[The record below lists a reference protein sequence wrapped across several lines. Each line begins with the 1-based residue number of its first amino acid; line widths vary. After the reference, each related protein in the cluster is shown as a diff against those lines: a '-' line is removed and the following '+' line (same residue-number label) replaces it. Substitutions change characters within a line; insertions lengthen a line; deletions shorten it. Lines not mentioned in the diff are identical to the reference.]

1 MKKRYLITTIL
12 TLAVLFTVNHLQAG
26 PKGIEKIL
34 FEKSYPVQSMA
45 DLLISQETGS
55 ITCEN
60 WDKNE
65 ISVKLSAT
73 AETGDREKA
82 EKEFDRVIWNITG
95 NSKEVSVSCKLAP
108 NRDKKSRINVNLKL
122 EIFMPRSVNLE
133 LKQKYGNAFI
143 AVVDG
148 LADLTSQ
155 YGSINVNALNAPES
169 KLKVDYGKG
178 HVNRFESG
186 DLYINYSV
194 FNLYSTKKADLN
206 SKYSDIKINR
216 AGNLRLELEG
226 GTMNMDSV
234 SRLKGWTKYS
244 TLNIKRLAKSL
255 DIDNGYGTVSV
266 SYIAKGF
273 EEISVENKY
282 GTINLNISEDATYTI
297 EAEMEYCT
305 LNYPES
311 LTRFNYRVKTTGST
325 EYKGVIG
332 KGDNPVSKVSIQSK
346 FGNVNLKAK

>member
-1 MKKRYLITTIL
+1 MKKKYFITTIL
-12 TLAVLFTVNHLQAG
+12 TLAVLFTVNQLQAG
-26 PKGIEKIL
+26 PKGIKKV
-34 FEKSYPVQSMA
+34 FFDRNFSVKTMA
-45 DLLISQETGS
+45 SLIISQETGN

-73 AETGDREKA
+73 VDTDDETKA
-82 EKEFDRVIWNITG
+82 EKEFNRVIWEITG
-95 NSKEVSVSCKLAP
+95 NSKEVSVSSKLAP
-108 NRDKKSRINVNLKL
+108 NRDKKVRINVDLKL
-122 EIFMPRSVNLE
+122 EVFMPRSVSLE

-143 AVVDG
+143 AIVDG
-148 LADLTSQ
+148 TADITSE

-169 KLKVDYGKG
+169 KLRVDYGKG

-186 DLYINYSV
+186 DININYSV
-194 FNLYSTKKADLN
+194 FNLYSTNKTELN
-206 SKYSDIKINR
+206 SKYSEIKLNR

-234 SRLKGWTKYS
+234 GRLKGWTKYS
-244 TLNIKRLAKSL
+244 TLNIKRLTKAL
-255 DIDNGYGTVSV
+255 DIENSYGTVSV
-266 SYIAKGF
+266 SFIDKAF
-273 EEISVENKY
+273 EDISVENKY

-311 LTRFNYRVKTTGST
+311 LTRFNYRVKTTGSA
-325 EYKGVIG
+325 EYKGIIG
-332 KGDNPVSKVSIQSK
+332 KGNEPVSKVSVESK
-346 FGNVNLKAK
+346 FGNVNIKAK